1 MDWPNSLRFPVRK
14 LDKSK
19 ATLEKASP
27 SLISFPI
34 LPYNEVRKQSF
45 RVSLAQGIR
54 SRQKTRRGF
63 PGGLLENSIEDF
75 RCWCAR
81 SDFSSSEQ
89 IQLGKGAAGSA
100 VSRDGGAIPTRF
112 PGGIRSAAYGN

>member
-54 SRQKTRRGF
+54 SRPKTRRGF

-75 RCWCAR
+75 RCWCSEAT
-81 SDFSSSEQ
+81 SVAPSKFS
-89 IQLGKGAAGSA
+89 
-100 VSRDGGAIPTRF
+100 
-112 PGGIRSAAYGN
+112 